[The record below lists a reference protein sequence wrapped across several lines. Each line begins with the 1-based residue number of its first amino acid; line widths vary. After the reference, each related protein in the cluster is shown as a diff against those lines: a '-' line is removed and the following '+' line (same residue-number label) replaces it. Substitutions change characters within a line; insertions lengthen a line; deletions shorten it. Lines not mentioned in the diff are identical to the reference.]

1 MTPWTVARQAPQ
13 SMGLSRQEH
22 WSGLPCP
29 PPGDLPDPGIDP
41 TSLVSPALAGGF
53 CTLSHL
59 GGMNY
64 TSRAYSQSL
73 SDSRPQNRGGLGP
86 SLCHRPLG
94 LSLCCTSGYSW
105 PEPLLLLPS
114 LHPAQ
119 HPVQH
124 VPLTSCVLSHACT
137 RHLHM
142 YIHSLYTHVCTQ
154 ASPFTTAPQGGCS
167 PRKLRS
173 WGPRVAFWLTGTPG
187 SSESGRAH
195 VQRSLPETFPKF
207 VPLKSG
213 TSFCVSKTHDE
224 NLLMGN
230 NSFSLP
236 LKMSSLLILK
246 REGLRPPL
254 QPFPAFPPWAALQAG
269 GKLAVFLRT
278 PAASLREL
286 VLIFQIVLP
295 SGSFSVKT

>member
-1 MTPWTVARQAPQ
+1 
-13 SMGLSRQEH
+13 MGLSRQEH

-94 LSLCCTSGYSW
+94 LSLCCTSECSW

-124 VPLTSCVLSHACT
+124 VPLTSCVLSHAAHATHTCIYT
-137 RHLHM
+137 
-142 YIHSLYTHVCTQ
+142 LYTHTCVPRPHP
-154 ASPFTTAPQGGCS
+154 SPPP
-167 PRKLRS
+167 PREA
-173 WGPRVAFWLTGTPG
+173 VVPG
-187 SSESGRAH
+187 SCAPGGHALLSG
-195 VQRSLPETFPKF
+195 
-207 VPLKSG
+207 
-213 TSFCVSKTHDE
+213 
-224 NLLMGN
+224 
-230 NSFSLP
+230 
-236 LKMSSLLILK
+236 
-246 REGLRPPL
+246 
-254 QPFPAFPPWAALQAG
+254 
-269 GKLAVFLRT
+269 
-278 PAASLREL
+278 
-286 VLIFQIVLP
+286 
-295 SGSFSVKT
+295 